1 MTADPSFV
9 RDSLA
14 VLLRNRRALANL
26 QAQKAA
32 LLQEW
37 EVTNMELLHDIWQ
50 KGVNIIG
57 MEGSIRDAALAAFQA
72 TGDKHP
78 FPGVEVKVFTT
89 LTYDPRDALLWA
101 EEHRVAL
108 QLDKRTFEGIARGPT
123 GKSMEFLHTSE
134 EPRAQIASDLSFMG
148 TDSAPA

>member
-1 MTADPSFV
+1 MTADPYFV

-14 VLLRNRRALANL
+14 VLQLHRRALGEFE
-26 QAQKAA
+26 AQKAA
-32 LLQEW
+32 LLREW
-37 EVTNMELLHDIWQ
+37 EATNSELLRHIKLASD
-50 KGVNIIG
+50 NITVL
-57 MEGSIRDAALAAFQA
+57 ETSIRETAVQAFQA

-134 EPRAQIASDLSFMG
+134 EPRAQIASDLSF
-148 TDSAPA
+148 